1 MSLYNAHTQAV
12 TRVMDIGSS
21 EVESQYTV
29 RGLHPGTHFRL
40 KAVVTTFFKDLSIS
54 VKQSLYIGAETGTG
68 QIWEAE
74 RVNKY
79 HLLTIPFFLARCPH
93 NWLAN
98 GRSCYTIR
106 RAGLTWR
113 EAQRSCGGLAAGS
126 HLADLKTLEELLFI
140 SSHMLRHNNLLM
152 LWTGLNDQQV
162 HSGQK
167 YTFLN
172 KNRKTDLEM
181 LNARI

>member
-167 YTFLN
+167 YSFLN